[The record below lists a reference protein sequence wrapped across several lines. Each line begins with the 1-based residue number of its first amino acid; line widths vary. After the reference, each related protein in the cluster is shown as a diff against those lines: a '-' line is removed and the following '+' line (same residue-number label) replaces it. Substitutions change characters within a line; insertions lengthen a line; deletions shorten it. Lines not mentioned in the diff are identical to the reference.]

1 MADVSVRFATPAD
14 AATIVEFVRGLA
26 AFEHEPLDHVRLTAA
41 DVLRDGFPSGG
52 GARPLFEVLIAE
64 RGSAPVGFA
73 LFFPHYSTWEGAAA
87 LYIEDLFV
95 VEAARRD
102 GVGRALVA
110 AVARVARERG
120 HPRVDLAV
128 LDWNPARAFYAR
140 LGFAHQPEWLAY
152 RVEGASLAALAEAA
166 PRVEGGA

>member
-1 MADVSVRFATPAD
+1 MADVSIRSATPAD
-14 AATIVEFVRGLA
+14 ASTIVEFVRGLA
-26 AFEHEPLDHVRLTAA
+26 TFEHEPLEHVRLTVA
-41 DVLRDGFPSGG
+41 DVLRDGFPAGA

-64 RGSAPVGFA
+64 RARTPLGFA

-95 VEAARRD
+95 VEAARRE

-166 PRVEGGA
+166 PAIEG

>member
-1 MADVSVRFATPAD
+1 MTAVRIRFATPAD
-14 AATIVEFVRGLA
+14 APTIVEFARGLA
-26 AFEHEPLDHVRLTAA
+26 VFEHEPLDHVRLTVA
-41 DVLRDGFPSGG
+41 DVLRDGFGL
-52 GARPLFEVLIAE
+52 RPLFEVLIAE
-64 RGSAPVGFA
+64 RERIPVGFA

-110 AVARVARERG
+110 AVARIARERG

-140 LGFAHQPEWLAY
+140 LGFAHQPEWLSY
-152 RVEGASLAALAEAA
+152 RVEGASLAALADAA
-166 PRVEGGA
+166 PGLEVSAGHEG